1 MGKMPMP
8 PFAFS
13 TKKRTLFACGVAL
26 FSFQVFFIG
35 ATEIG
40 DPGKQPSGAVDLA
53 GGFANPP
60 ASARPSTWFLWSD
73 GKISKE
79 GVTRDLEEMA
89 SKGIRQVLIDDYYTA
104 LGIEKGPIVFLSPE
118 WMELFRHALAEA
130 NRIGLVVVS
139 NFCSGFDS
147 GGPWIDAAHA
157 SQKLIWSEKLVE
169 GSAKI
174 DEVLPMPAP
183 VVDNFYRDS
192 AVVAFR
198 VPQSNGDQDSR
209 IATATQST
217 EKYHASATR
226 AIDGDTA
233 SNFDHGSTSLT
244 RDEANPWWL
253 LDLGKETAVEALE
266 IWPGGPPGS
275 GSLNHADV
283 ILLDAGKN
291 GIWRKNVGT
300 IKEPSLKLPVEIP
313 APAPKARYV
322 RIEKKGGN
330 VSLAEVRVYS
340 AGRNIALA
348 AGSNRMPGWDAK
360 AVRLDLVYMPP
371 EITPPGRG
379 GSDALP
385 DVEPG
390 TVVDLTS
397 RMTADGRLQWDAP
410 EGNWMI
416 LRFGHSPQ
424 GGRAG
429 MVKGSNPGGGGY
441 ELDQL
446 NPDAMDIHFKSF
458 NKKLLDVA
466 GPLVG
471 KTFRSFWIESMEV
484 GLPNWTARFR
494 EEFQK
499 RRGYDLLPYLPVL
512 AGRIVENIDVSE
524 RFLWDYRRTIGDLFT
539 DNYYARA
546 AELCHENGVGFE
558 AEAYGSYF
566 DSLQAM
572 GRLDVPWGEFWAASS
587 NPPESLAPFLSTNGA
602 DPSVRAASS
611 AAHIYGKNVAN
622 AESFTSYEKWIAPSF
637 WKAYADRVFCEGI
650 NQINHAYLHQPA
662 LDDKPGMIAVVP
674 GTNRNITWWEQSP
687 AWFDYLARS
696 SFLLQQGRHVA
707 DLCYFMGEGV
717 PYPMYVEYAR
727 VPPGYQYDQLNA
739 EVLLTRMSVKDGKL
753 VLPDGMSYR
762 LLILPE
768 AVSMTPHVLRKIA
781 ELVEA
786 GANVVGPKPTQ
797 SPGLEKFPACDKEV
811 RELADKVWGPCDGK
825 TVKEHSYGKGK
836 VFWGMRPQEILLSL
850 GVKPDFEAASGQDL
864 PIVNWIHRNDQGADI
879 YFVANLRNR
888 PEELEVSF
896 RVSGKAPELW
906 HPDTG
911 KITRPAVYDE
921 VDGRTKLPLRLDP
934 LGSAFVVFRDPAK
947 SDRIV
952 SLAKDGKTLFP
963 GGSWPAKET
972 PLVEVVGD
980 DSGAAMKIWEA
991 GKYDLKTAAGEAL
1004 AIGSGPMAPP
1014 LEITG
1019 PWEVTFPAGLGAPA
1033 AAGFDRLVSWS
1044 EHPEAGIKYFSGTAT
1059 YVKEIEVPEE
1069 LAGKQLYLDLGKV
1082 KELAEVRLNGK
1093 DLGVL
1098 WKPPFRVDLSQ
1109 AVKPG
1114 KNLLEV
1120 KVTNLWT
1127 NRLIGDE
1134 FLPEAD
1140 RITRVN
1146 KRTFTKESP
1155 LRESGLLG
1163 PVLILPVENRRL
1175 ETKKLY
1181 EIPPSNY

>member
-1 MGKMPMP
+1 MPR
-8 PFAFS
+8 FAFS
-13 TKKRTLFACGVAL
+13 TGKRTLFAFGVAL
-26 FSFQVFFIG
+26 FSFPVFFIG

-40 DPGKQPSGAVDLA
+40 GPGKQPSGGSDLA

-73 GKISKE
+73 GFITKE
-79 GVTRDLEEMA
+79 GITRDLEEMA
-89 SKGIRQVLIDDYYTA
+89 SKGISQVLIDDYFTA
-104 LGIEKGPIVFLSPE
+104 LSIQKGPIVFLSPE
-118 WMELFRHALAEA
+118 WMALFKHALAEA
-130 NRIGLVVVS
+130 DRLGLVVVS
-139 NFCSGFDS
+139 NFCSGFDC

-157 SQKLIWSEKLVE
+157 SQNLIWSEKRVE
-169 GSAKI
+169 GPAKI

-192 AVVAFR
+192 SVVAFR
-198 VPQSNGDQDSR
+198 IPESIGDQDVR

-217 EKYHASATR
+217 VKYQASAER

-244 RDEANPWWL
+244 RDEPNPWWE
-253 LDLGKETAVEALE
+253 LDLGKAAALMAVE
-266 IWPGGPPGS
+266 IWPGGPAGC
-275 GSLNHADV
+275 GSLNNADV
-283 ILLDAGKN
+283 IVLDAGKN
-291 GIWRKNVGT
+291 EIWRKNVGA
-300 IKEPSLKLPVEIP
+300 IKEPSLKLPVEVP
-313 APAPKARYV
+313 ATAPQARYI

-330 VSLAEVRVYS
+330 VSIAEVRAYS
-340 AGRNIALA
+340 GGRNIALA
-348 AGSNRMPGWDAK
+348 VGSKRIPGWDAK

-371 EITPPGRG
+371 EITPPGAG
-379 GSDALP
+379 GTDALP

-390 TVVDLTS
+390 SVVDLS
-397 RMTADGRLQWDAP
+397 SKMSADGRLQWDAP
-410 EGNWMI
+410 KGNWMV

-429 MVKGSNPGGGGY
+429 MVKGSNPGGAGY
-441 ELDQL
+441 EVDPL
-446 NPDAMDIHFKSF
+446 NREAMDLHFQNF
-458 NKKLLDVA
+458 NKKLLDAA

-471 KTFRSFWIESMEV
+471 KTLRSFWIESMEV
-484 GLPNWTARFR
+484 GFNNWTGRFR

-512 AGRIVENIDVSE
+512 TGRIVGNIDVSE

-539 DNYYARA
+539 ENYYTRARQ
-546 AELCHENGVGFE
+546 LCHENGVGFE
-558 AEAYGSYF
+558 AEAYGGYF

-572 GRLDVPWGEFWAASS
+572 GRLDVPWGEFWAPSS
-587 NPPESLAPFLSTNGA
+587 NPPDSLAPFLSTNGA
-602 DPSVRAASS
+602 DSSVRAASS
-611 AAHIYGKNVAN
+611 AAHIYGNKVAN

-637 WKAYADRVFCEGI
+637 WKAYADRVFCAGI
-650 NQINHAYLHQPA
+650 NRINHGYLHQPA

-674 GTNRNITWWEQSP
+674 GTNRNITWWEQIP
-687 AWFDYLARS
+687 AWFDYLARC
-696 SFLLQQGRHVA
+696 SFLLQQGQHVA

-717 PYPMYVEYAR
+717 PYPFYVDYSR
-727 VPPGYQYDQLNA
+727 IPPGYQYDQCNA
-739 EVLLTRMSVKDGKL
+739 EAILTRMSVKDGKI
-753 VLPDGMSYR
+753 VLPDGMNYR
-762 LLILPE
+762 LLVLPE

-797 SPGLEKFPACDKEV
+797 SPGLENFPTCDKEV

-888 PEELEVSF
+888 PEEIDCTF
-896 RVSGKAPELW
+896 RISGKSPELW

-911 KITRPAVYDE
+911 KISRPAVYDE
-921 VDGRTKLPLRLDP
+921 VDGRTKMPLRLDP
-934 LGSAFVVFRDPAK
+934 LGSMFVVFRNPATA
-947 SDRIV
+947 DRMI
-952 SLAKDGKTLFP
+952 SLAKDGKPLFP
-963 GGSWPAKET
+963 AGSWPAKEV
-972 PLVEVVGD
+972 PLVEVLAE
-980 DSGAAMKIWEA
+980 DSGTVMKIWET
-991 GKYDLKTAAGEAL
+991 GKYDLKTADGQSIAVE
-1004 AIGSGPMAPP
+1004 SGPITAP
-1014 LEITG
+1014 LEIAG
-1019 PWEVTFPAGLGAPA
+1019 PWDVKFPAGLGAPA
-1033 AAGFDRLVSWS
+1033 SAGFDRLISWTD
-1044 EHPEAGIKYFSGTAT
+1044 HPEAGIKYFSGTAT
-1059 YVKEIEVPEE
+1059 YAKEIEIPTEWV
-1069 LAGKQLYLDLGKV
+1069 GKEKSLYLDLGKV

-1098 WKPPFRVDLSQ
+1098 WKPPFRLDISKE
-1109 AVKPG
+1109 VKPG

-1134 FLPEAD
+1134 FLPEAG

-1163 PVLILPVENRRL
+1163 PVRLLPVENRRL
-1175 ETKKLY
+1175 ETK
-1181 EIPPSNY
+1181 